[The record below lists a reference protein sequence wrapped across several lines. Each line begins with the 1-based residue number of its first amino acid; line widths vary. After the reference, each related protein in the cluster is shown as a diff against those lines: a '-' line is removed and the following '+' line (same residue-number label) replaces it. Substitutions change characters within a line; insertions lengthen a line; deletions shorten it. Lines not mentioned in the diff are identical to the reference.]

1 MSKFIAVFS
10 GFLIYMFCV
19 LGKFWKQCMVVKLEN
34 YENAVSDE
42 HSEFKTLFKLV
53 NMIDLSTKEAWE
65 FPTLL
70 ERLKA

>member
-1 MSKFIAVFS
+1 MCF
-10 GFLIYMFCV
+10 V
-19 LGKFWKQCMVVKLEN
+19 LGERWKKCMLVKLEN
-34 YENAVSDE
+34 YEHSVSPE
-42 HSEFKTLFKLV
+42 HLAFNTLFKLV

>member
-1 MSKFIAVFS
+1 
-10 GFLIYMFCV
+10 
-19 LGKFWKQCMVVKLEN
+19 MVVKLEN
-34 YENAVSDE
+34 YENAVSEE